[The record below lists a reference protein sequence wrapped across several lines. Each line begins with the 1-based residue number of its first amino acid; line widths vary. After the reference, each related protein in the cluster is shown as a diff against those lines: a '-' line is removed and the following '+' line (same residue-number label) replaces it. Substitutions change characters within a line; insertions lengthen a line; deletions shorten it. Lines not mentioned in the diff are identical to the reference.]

1 MNKVENKGIIVVT
14 IYTLILMGIGKLE
27 GDIMLNKRQLRPVP
41 SSTKLMTTFMYDATS
56 DTDKEI
62 FEPDYL
68 NVCATILSVG
78 DTLKLIKKDLE
89 GKITIYQE
97 YFILAVDAAE
107 LHVDFEI
114 INQRVYDK
122 DAFKFLK
129 DKEKA
134 KEAKENK

>member
-1 MNKVENKGIIVVT
+1 MYPYFNGNYNWKEKF
-14 IYTLILMGIGKLE
+14 
-27 GDIMLNKRQLRPVP
+27 MLNKRSLRPVP
-41 SSTKLMTTFMYDATS
+41 SSTKLMTTFLYDATS
-56 DTDKEI
+56 DTDREI
-62 FEPDYL
+62 FEKNYL
-68 NVCATILSVG
+68 DVAATIFGVG

-89 GKITIYQE
+89 GKVTLYQE

-114 INQRVYDK
+114 INQRIYDEK
-122 DAFKFLK
+122 AFKFLK

>member
-1 MNKVENKGIIVVT
+1 
-14 IYTLILMGIGKLE
+14 
-27 GDIMLNKRQLRPVP
+27 MLNKRSLRPVP
-41 SSTKLMTTFMYDATS
+41 SSTKLMTTFLYDATS

-62 FEPDYL
+62 FEKNYL
-68 NVCATILSVG
+68 DVAATIFGVG

-89 GKITIYQE
+89 GKVTLYQE

-114 INQRVYDK
+114 INQRIYDEK
-122 DAFKFLK
+122 AFKFLK